1 MEFVPSTALET
12 LARLAIA
19 VVAGGLLGF
28 EREWKRKPAGLRTH
42 MMVCLGAAT
51 FTVIAAILYG
61 EVLEQGAEVARI
73 DPLRILQGLVG
84 GLGFLGAGSIIQAG
98 GRVSGLT
105 TAGGLWLAGGVGVSV
120 GAGSLVTAGG
130 ALVLGLLVLTGF
142 QFLERRL
149 PRNSHASR
157 DDESRAK
164 D

>member
-61 EVLEQGAEVARI
+61 EVLEQGA
-73 DPLRILQGLVG
+73 
-84 GLGFLGAGSIIQAG
+84 
-98 GRVSGLT
+98 SGLT